1 MDTRIED
8 YLANAARFTEV
19 VNATGTWDGPSPCRS
34 WTTAHVLDHVIATQR
49 DFLTERGARFPA
61 LPDAAPDARWRAHLD
76 GVQTLLADE
85 AWAGEEY
92 DGYFGRTTV
101 ADTLS
106 TFYGFD
112 MLVHRW
118 DLARG
123 AGADVE
129 FTDAELDRIEQSVA
143 GFGDHL
149 YADGICEPPVEVSA
163 DASRQERVLATMG
176 RRA

>member
-8 YLANAARFTEV
+8 YLTNADRFSAV
-19 VNATGTWDGPSPCRS
+19 VAGAHDWDAQSPCED
-34 WTTAHVLDHVIATQR
+34 WTAADVLSHVVDTQR
-49 DFLTERGARFPA
+49 DFLDKRGADLDELAATDPA
-61 LPDAAPDARWRAHLD
+61 ARWDTHVEQVR
-76 GVQTLLADE
+76 GVVADE
-85 AWAGEEY
+85 AFVTEEY
-92 DGYFGRTTV
+92 DGYFGRTTI
-101 ADTLS
+101 ADTMAN
-106 TFYGFD
+106 FYGFD

-129 FTDAELDRIEQSVA
+129 FTDAELDRIEQAVA

-163 DASRQERVLATMG
+163 DASRRERVLATMG

>member
-118 DLARG
+118 DLARAVG
-123 AGADVE
+123 SDVTW
-129 FTDAELDRIEQSVA
+129 TDAEMDALETNLEALSDN
-143 GFGDHL
+143 L
-149 YADGICEPPVEVSA
+149 YTEGVCKGPLEAST
-163 DASRQERVLATMG
+163 DAPRQERILARLG
-176 RRA
+176 RRP